1 MDELENKYLNKH
13 VAAIHCSNNIGLLQ
27 RKIFNALLYKAYPK
41 LLDDDFHY
49 ISLSEISKLIDYNSK
64 DSSKLKQAFKSL
76 QTTTVDWNII
86 EDGDTSDDEVWCS
99 STLLASSVID
109 RKRGFCRYEY
119 SKTLATLLYQPNMY
133 ARIDLGIQNK
143 FNSSYGLA
151 LYENCVRF
159 KNVRTT
165 GWIAIDTFRKLMG
178 IADSKYSKFSD
189 FNKRV
194 LSPAIAEI
202 NKMSDINVDLQMN
215 RVAQQVVSLKFTITI
230 KKTIKPLGL
239 NSKEIVSDYS
249 QEKKSELQDLLKTR
263 LHASQQDIATLISTY
278 SEELIKS
285 KINLMF
291 ESETYKK
298 GLILSP
304 LAFLKSALKN
314 NYASPEKTSAIIEN
328 KKMKSASWEQKG
340 QYDLYRQNYVLD
352 KFSALSTKEQESIE
366 KIFFQYLKNHG
377 NLTYS
382 TTVFSVYQSHGLSSV
397 ASEFS
402 EFLSLQ
408 NKSFVSGLLS
418 IKEFLLQKFETEI
431 IRKPF
436 EFKKTESA

>member
-1 MDELENKYLNKH
+1 MRHLRGSVDWNGIIMDELDNKYLNKH

-41 LLDDDFHY
+41 LLENDFHY

-76 QTTTVDWNII
+76 QTTTVEWNII
-86 EDGDTSDDEVWCS
+86 EDGDASDDEVWCS

-119 SKTLATLLYQPNMY
+119 SKTLSSLLYQPDIY

-194 LSPAIAEI
+194 LSPAITEI
-202 NKMSDINVDLQMN
+202 NKISDINVDLQMN
-215 RVAQQVVSLKFTITI
+215 RVAQQVVSLKFTIAM
-230 KKTIKPLGL
+230 KKTIKPLGTTS
-239 NSKEIVSDYS
+239 SKEIVSDYKE
-249 QEKKSELQDLLKTR
+249 EKQSELQDLLKTKF
-263 LHASQQDIATLISTY
+263 HASQQDIVSLISAY
-278 SEELIKS
+278 PEEFIKS
-285 KINLMF
+285 KINLIF
-291 ESETYKK
+291 ESKAYKDK
-298 GLILSP
+298 TILSP

-314 NYASPEKTSAIIEN
+314 NYSAPQKNNVTTESKKT
-328 KKMKSASWEQKG
+328 KSASWEQKE
-340 QYDLYRQNYVLD
+340 QYDLYRQNYVFD
-352 KFSALSTKEQESIE
+352 KFSALDKNEQVTIE
-366 KIFFQYLKNHG
+366 EKFKNYLKNHDG
-377 NLTYS
+377 LTYS
-382 TTVFSVYQSHGLSSV
+382 TTVYRVYLSHGIKAV
-397 ASEFS
+397 FGEFTA
-402 EFLSLQ
+402 FLILF
-408 NKSFVSGLLS
+408 NKSFISGLIS
-418 IKEFLLQKFETEI
+418 MEEFLAERLFV
-431 IRKPF
+431 
-436 EFKKTESA
+436 

>member
-1 MDELENKYLNKH
+1 MNGLENKYLNKH

-41 LLDDDFHY
+41 LLEDDFHY

-76 QTTTVDWNII
+76 QATTVEWNII
-86 EDGDTSDDEVWCS
+86 EDGDASDDEVWCS

-119 SKTLATLLYQPNMY
+119 SKTLATLLYQPNIY

-194 LSPAIAEI
+194 LSPAIDEI

-215 RVAQQVVSLKFTITI
+215 RVAQQVVSLKFTIAM
-230 KKTIKPLGL
+230 KKTIKPLGV
-239 NSKEIVSDYS
+239 SPKEIVADYS
-249 QEKKSELQDLLKTR
+249 QEKQSELQDLLKTKF
-263 LHASQQDIATLISTY
+263 HASQQDIASLISTY
-278 SEELIKS
+278 PEEFIKS
-285 KINLMF
+285 KINLVL
-291 ESETYKK
+291 ESGTYKK

-304 LAFLKSALKN
+304 LAFLKSALKS
-314 NYASPEKTSAIIEN
+314 NYTAPDKRSVITESKKT
-328 KKMKSASWEQKG
+328 KSVSWEQQQ

-352 KFSALSTKEQESIE
+352 KFFALDKKEQEKIE
-366 KIFFQYLKNHG
+366 KIFGDYLKNHG

-382 TTVFSVYQSHGLSSV
+382 TTAYNVYRSHGIASV
-397 ASEFS
+397 ALEFS

-408 NKSFVSGLLS
+408 NKNFISGLLT
-418 IKEFLLQKFETEI
+418 IKEFLLQKTTPEI
-431 IRKPF
+431 V
-436 EFKKTESA
+436 